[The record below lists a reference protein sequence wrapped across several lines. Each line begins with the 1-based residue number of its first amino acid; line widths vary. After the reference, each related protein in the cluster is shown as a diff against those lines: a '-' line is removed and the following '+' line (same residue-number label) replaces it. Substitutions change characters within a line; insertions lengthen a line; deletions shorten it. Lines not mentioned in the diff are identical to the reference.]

1 MSNFALL
8 AQGFV
13 TAISPMNLFACL
25 IGGIIGILV
34 GAMPGIGAVAGCSL
48 LLPMT
53 YKMNPTT
60 GIIMLAGIY
69 YGNMFG
75 GAYSAILLNIPG
87 DSSAVMT
94 SLDG

>member
-60 GIIMLAGIY
+60 GKHDDT
-69 YGNMFG
+69 G
-75 GAYSAILLNIPG
+75 GRIHLVG
-87 DSSAVMT
+87 HRQKQ
-94 SLDG
+94 